1 MILSY
6 TIYHYIINKKRG
18 SEEPLNYRNC
28 IKSTLDYRDRL
39 DTENFS

>member
-18 SEEPLNYRNC
+18 SEEPLNYRNQSWLS
-28 IKSTLDYRDRL
+28 INYRARPVI
-39 DTENFS
+39 ENFW